1 MRCAS
6 ARSSQI
12 SADNQ
17 RRLIATE
24 TYEAFSIDRVRGR
37 CVVVGTAED
46 ITKHETHPAFWC
58 ADRLTVNGVD
68 LIAVDEL
75 PVCSPCA
82 ERRQTTL
89 KRNRAFAKA
98 GRLPF
103 ADFYSGA
110 GGGVLS
116 AQPFFDVVTALE
128 IDPTACA
135 TLR

>member
-17 RRLIATE
+17 RRLIITE
-24 TYEAFSIDRVRGR
+24 KYEAFSMDRVRGR

-58 ADRLTVNGVD
+58 ADRFTVNGVD
-68 LIAVDEL
+68 LIAVDDL
-75 PVCSPCA
+75 PVCAPCA
-82 ERRQTTL
+82 EWRQTTL
-89 KRNRAFAKA
+89 QRNRAFAKA

-116 AQPFFDVVTALE
+116 VQPFFDVVTALE
-128 IDPTACA
+128 VDFTACA